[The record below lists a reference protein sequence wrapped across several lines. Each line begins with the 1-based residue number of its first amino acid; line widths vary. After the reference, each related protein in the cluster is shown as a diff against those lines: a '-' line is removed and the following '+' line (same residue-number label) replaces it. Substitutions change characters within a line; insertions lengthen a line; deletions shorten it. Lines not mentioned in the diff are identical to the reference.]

1 MQLSVD
7 VGGAGEAALAA
18 EAGEHTRIEV
28 GTVKKA
34 RSAPAL
40 KTEKSDRG
48 VIDGLYRKRDG
59 RSFFPSYRAASFRK
73 P

>member
-7 VGGAGEAALAA
+7 VGGAGEAALAGEA
-18 EAGEHTRIEV
+18 EEHIGTEV

-59 RSFFPSYRAASFRK
+59 Q
-73 P
+73 